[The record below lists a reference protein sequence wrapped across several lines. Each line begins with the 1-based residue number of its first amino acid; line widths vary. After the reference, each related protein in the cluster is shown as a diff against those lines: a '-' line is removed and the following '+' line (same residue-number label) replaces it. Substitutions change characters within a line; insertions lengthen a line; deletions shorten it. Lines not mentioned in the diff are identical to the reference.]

1 MFQQTQIA
9 ETSSRIEMLGDLH
22 PLIEQLGSLEGLVTL
37 AGASGAVQIR
47 HITTPADL
55 RQFLRN
61 YHVQILQ
68 PCELPAI
75 QRAFTH
81 ASRNE
86 VRELVAFDREID
98 GEPILKN
105 FASASRRVGQSQLQ
119 RLRPLRDQRVVQRYL
134 AAVEKGEAT
143 GWHTLVYGLTLAV
156 YSVPL
161 RQGLFGYARQTTRGF
176 IHSAARSLKFSET
189 DCLCLLEELTQ
200 EFPAAIE
207 VLLAKT
213 TIA

>member
-1 MFQQTQIA
+1 MFHQTQIV
-9 ETSSRIEMLGDLH
+9 ETSPQIEMLGDLH
-22 PLIEQLGSLEGLVTL
+22 PLIEQLGSLDGLVTL

-47 HITTPADL
+47 HISTPADL

-61 YHVQILQ
+61 YHAQVLQ

-75 QRAFTH
+75 QRAFAH

-86 VRELVAFDREID
+86 LRELIAFDKEIG
-98 GEPILKN
+98 GEPVLKN
-105 FASASRRVGQSQLQ
+105 FASASRRVGQCQLQ
-119 RLRPLRDQRVVQRYL
+119 RLRPLRDQRLVQRYL
-134 AAVEKGEAT
+134 GAVEKGEAT

-176 IHSAARSLKFSET
+176 IHSAARTLKFSET
-189 DCLCLLEELTQ
+189 DCLCVLEELTQ
-200 EFPAAIE
+200 DFPAAIE
-207 VLLAKT
+207 MLLAKT
-213 TIA
+213 AVG